1 MLLHGMF
8 SYSLAVTFDSA
19 SYIKTFGLTEGLLS
33 DSIWY
38 GLIILTV
45 LVAIAAQGE
54 KILFKVSGP
63 MVCVKFG
70 IIVVLGVVMVPY
82 WDFNNISA
90 FPELFSFLRDVL
102 LTLPF
107 TLFSILFVQ
116 ILSPMNIAY
125 RKVESDKRIATYRA
139 IRANR
144 VAYIIWLL
152 QCCSLPS
159 LLLSRLA
166 MSRLSRRLNKYLCP
180 GDCRSG
186 YSRFDCPY
194 HDCIIKYFAI
204 LTAFLGIYLGF
215 QEAIKGIVVNIISRF
230 IPEENINQKVL
241 HIGVCVGV
249 ILTLW
254 LWVSTRFS
262 ILFFLQLGGPL
273 FGVVSCLIPC
283 YLVYKV
289 PVLHKLKGPTIWFI
303 SFSVFFFVFP
313 HSLNSLSNVAKTGM
327 NLV

>member
-1 MLLHGMF
+1 
-8 SYSLAVTFDSA
+8 
-19 SYIKTFGLTEGLLS
+19 
-33 DSIWY
+33 
-38 GLIILTV
+38 
-45 LVAIAAQGE
+45 
-54 KILFKVSGP
+54 

-166 MSRLSRRLNKYLCP
+166 MSRLSRRLNK
-180 GDCRSG
+180 
-186 YSRFDCPY
+186 
-194 HDCIIKYFAI
+194 
-204 LTAFLGIYLGF
+204 
-215 QEAIKGIVVNIISRF
+215 ISLPWRLPLRLF
-230 IPEENINQKVL
+230 PVRL
-241 HIGVCVGV
+241 S
-249 ILTLW
+249 
-254 LWVSTRFS
+254 VS
-262 ILFFLQLGGPL
+262 
-273 FGVVSCLIPC
+273 
-283 YLVYKV
+283 
-289 PVLHKLKGPTIWFI
+289 
-303 SFSVFFFVFP
+303 
-313 HSLNSLSNVAKTGM
+313 
-327 NLV
+327 

>member
-1 MLLHGMF
+1 M
-8 SYSLAVTFDSA
+8 
-19 SYIKTFGLTEGLLS
+19 
-33 DSIWY
+33 
-38 GLIILTV
+38 
-45 LVAIAAQGE
+45 
-54 KILFKVSGP
+54 
-63 MVCVKFG
+63 
-70 IIVVLGVVMVPY
+70 
-82 WDFNNISA
+82 
-90 FPELFSFLRDVL
+90 
-102 LTLPF
+102 
-107 TLFSILFVQ
+107 
-116 ILSPMNIAY
+116 
-125 RKVESDKRIATYRA
+125 ESDKRIATYRA

-144 VAYIIWLL
+144 VAYIILAVAVLFFAFSFTFSISHEQAVSAFEQNISALAIAAQVIPGSIVRIMTALL
-152 QCCSLPS
+152 
-159 LLLSRLA
+159 
-166 MSRLSRRLNKYLCP
+166 N
-180 GDCRSG
+180 
-186 YSRFDCPY
+186 
-194 HDCIIKYFAI
+194 IFAI

-303 SFSVFFFVFP
+303 SFFGILLCLSPFFKFFE
-313 HSLNSLSNVAKTGM
+313 
-327 NLV
+327 